1 MSYNG
6 IGLKSAKG
14 SSTSGYIQKSLADN
28 EGSINKNYLKRRNE
42 RLHKIQK
49 LKENEARKRL
59 LDTASGRKRDESITE
74 HLNKREIELRVSEL
88 RDELEDAQEKDASI
102 TNEYIEEACQR
113 LRKELTEEIA
123 ETQRISRLYRSRKE
137 RESEVTEVEKE

>member
-28 EGSINKNYLKRRNE
+28 EGSINKNYLKRKNE
-42 RLHKIQK
+42 RLHKVQK
-49 LKENEARKRL
+49 LKEKEARKRL
-59 LDTASGRKRDESITE
+59 LDIAGGRKDKSITE

-88 RDELEDAQEKDASI
+88 RDKLENAQEKDTSI
-102 TNEYIEEACQR
+102 TDEYIEETCR
-113 LRKELTEEIA
+113 DYVKELTEEFS
-123 ETQRISRLYRSRKE
+123 ESQRIARLYRSRKE
-137 RESEVTEVEKE
+137 REREAEKE

>member
-49 LKENEARKRL
+49 LKEKEARKRL
-59 LDTASGRKRDESITE
+59 LDTAGGRKRDESITE

-88 RDELEDAQEKDASI
+88 RDELEDAQEKDTSI

-137 RESEVTEVEKE
+137 RESGVTEVEKE

>member
-28 EGSINKNYLKRRNE
+28 EGSINKNYLKRKNE
-42 RLHKIQK
+42 RLHKVQK
-49 LKENEARKRL
+49 LKEKEARKRL
-59 LDTASGRKRDESITE
+59 LDIAGGRKDKSITE

-88 RDELEDAQEKDASI
+88 RDKLEDAQEKDTSI
-102 TNEYIEEACQR
+102 TNEYIEETCQR
-113 LRKELTEEIA
+113 LRKELTEEFS
-123 ETQRISRLYRSRKE
+123 ESQRIARLYRSRKE
-137 RESEVTEVEKE
+137 REREAEKE

>member
-28 EGSINKNYLKRRNE
+28 EGSINKNYLKRKSE
-42 RLHKIQK
+42 RLHKVQK
-49 LKENEARKRL
+49 LKEKEARRRL
-59 LDTASGRKRDESITE
+59 LDIAGGRKDKSITE
-74 HLNKREIELRVSEL
+74 HLSKREIELRVSEL

-102 TNEYIEEACQR
+102 TNEYIEETCQR
-113 LRKELTEEIA
+113 LRKELTEEFS
-123 ETQRISRLYRSRKE
+123 ESQRIARLYRSRKE
-137 RESEVTEVEKE
+137 REREAEKE